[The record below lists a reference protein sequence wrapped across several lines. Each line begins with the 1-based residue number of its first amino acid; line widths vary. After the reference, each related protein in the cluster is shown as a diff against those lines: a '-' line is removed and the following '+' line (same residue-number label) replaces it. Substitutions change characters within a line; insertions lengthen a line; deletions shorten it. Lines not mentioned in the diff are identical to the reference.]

1 MTSFLINLKQIFSNN
16 YTLFI
21 NFINDIVEN
30 ILFEILKR
38 RRRCIKNQGIVFF
51 LF

>member
-21 NFINDIVEN
+21 NFVNDIVEN

-38 RRRCIKNQGIVFF
+38 GRRCIKNQGIVFF